1 MLRRSPFLVLLV
13 LVVLLGINVVAQS
26 AVRADGPNAW
36 ATAEI
41 NLRAGPG
48 TNYEAIGTLATN
60 TPLVLEFRNKD
71 TSWVLVHNTDNTARG
86 WVKTTLLKIAT
97 DVSVYR
103 LPVTDALVA
112 KSGTASSGGEGGKG
126 NGLVEPTPGPVPTVV
141 LDKNLKTPII
151 PQITPAMR
159 STIQGIVK
167 RGKDR
172 GNNLRV
178 FAKVGDCMSDH
189 WAFLSVIGFKR
200 YDLGKYGNL
209 QAVIDHFSV
218 PPRPN
223 THNSFD
229 IDSQASHNGF
239 NSAGV
244 LNFAFANTKGNE
256 HLCVGNESPMTCE
269 YRVNKPIVAIIMFG
283 TADVLTMTP
292 REFNYYMRIIIN
304 ETMTTGIVPLLSTF
318 PENPNV
324 AQQSYQINQVILTI
338 AKEKNLPVMNLQAAL
353 SGLPNNGIDNDGIH
367 LTVPPDG
374 NSAIFDEAHLKYGY
388 TVRNLVTLQALDAI
402 RPLLR

>member
-1 MLRRSPFLVLLV
+1 MMLRRVPLLACALLV
-13 LVVLLGINVVAQS
+13 ILLGTSTLAQS
-26 AVRADGPNAW
+26 VVYADGPNAW
-36 ATAEI
+36 ATAEL
-41 NLRAGPG
+41 NLRSGPG
-48 TNYEAIGTLATN
+48 TKHEVIGKLATN
-60 TPLVLEFRNKD
+60 TPVVLEFRNRD
-71 TSWVLVHNTDNTARG
+71 TSWVLVHSADNSQRG
-86 WVKTTLLKIAT
+86 WVKTTLLKISA

-112 KSGTASSGGEGGKG
+112 PGGSSGSGGTG
-126 NGLVEPTPGPVPTVV
+126 SGPVEPTPGPVPTVV
-141 LDKNLKTPII
+141 LDRNLTAPIV
-151 PQITPAMR
+151 PQLTSAMR
-159 STIQGIVK
+159 STIQSIVK

-200 YDLGKYGNL
+200 FDLGKYGYL
-209 QAVIDHFSV
+209 QATIDHFSV

-244 LNFAFANTKGNE
+244 LNYEFANTKGNE
-256 HLCVGNESPMTCE
+256 RLCVGRESPMTCE
-269 YRVNKPIVAIIMFG
+269 YRVNKPIVAVIMFG

-292 REFNYYMRIIIN
+292 REFNYYMRLIVK
-304 ETMTTGIVPLLSTF
+304 ETIATGVVPLLSTF

-324 AQQSYQINQVILTI
+324 AQQSHQINQVVLTI
-338 AKEKNLPVMNLQAAL
+338 AKDMNLPVMNLQAAL
-353 SGLPNNGIDNDGIH
+353 SSLPNNGIDNDGIH

-388 TVRNLVTLQALDAI
+388 TVRNLVTLQALEAI

>member
-1 MLRRSPFLVLLV
+1 MLRRSPFLTCLV
-13 LVVLLGINVVAQS
+13 LAVLLGISVIAQS

-41 NLRAGPG
+41 NLRSGPG
-48 TNYEAIGTLATN
+48 TKYDAIGTLATS
-60 TPLVLEFRNKD
+60 TPLILEFRNAD
-71 TSWVLVHNTDNTARG
+71 TSWVLIHSADNLARG
-86 WVKTTLLKIAT
+86 WAKTTLLRIAR

-112 KSGTASSGGEGGKG
+112 PGGATGSGGNGKG
-126 NGLVEPTPGPVPTVV
+126 TGLVEPTPGPVPTVV
-141 LDKNLKTPII
+141 LDKNLSTPIV
-151 PQITPAMR
+151 PQLTSSMR
-159 STIQGIVK
+159 NTIQVIVR

-172 GNNLRV
+172 GNNLHV
-178 FAKVGDCMSDH
+178 FSKVGDCMSDH

-209 QAVIDHFSV
+209 QATIDHFSV

-223 THNSFD
+223 TNNSFD
-229 IDSQASHNGF
+229 ADSQASHNGF

-244 LNFAFANTKGNE
+244 LNYAFANTKGNE
-256 HLCVGNESPMTCE
+256 HLCVGQESPMTCE
-269 YRVNKPIVAIIMFG
+269 YRVNKPIVAVIMFG

-292 REFNYYMRIIIN
+292 REFNYYMRLIVN
-304 ETMTTGIVPLLSTF
+304 ETMATGVVPLLSTF

-324 AQQSYQINQVILTI
+324 AQQSYQINQVVLTI
-338 AKEKNLPVMNLQAAL
+338 AKDKNLPVMNLQAAL

-388 TVRNLVTLQALDAI
+388 TVRNLVTLQALEAI